1 MGSEAEH
8 HLDPATL
15 ELFENKGQEQG
26 GAVAYAGK
34 ANAVKV
40 RRVSQILCDLVSS
53 QAGKLRILDLAC
65 GEGVYAIETALR
77 GAEVLAVDA
86 RNERMSEGARA
97 AERLQLTSVRFEQ
110 KDVREV
116 KASSHG
122 EFDVI
127 LFLGILY
134 HLDAPDVFRVLEN
147 IHAMC
152 RRMVIIDTHVCLTP
166 WKEVTYNGHVYTGSM
181 YREHADRDLESV
193 RRTRLLASIDNTLSF
208 WLTKKSLIE
217 LLIATGFSSV
227 FECHAPLEP
236 LKPSDRITLIAMKG
250 APVRISTYP
259 WINDMS
265 AEEIERTL
273 RLLGGVKD
281 AQQAAGAGSKRGWIR
296 HVVNRML
303 RPLGCEIIR
312 V

>member
-26 GAVAYAGK
+26 GAVAY
-34 ANAVKV
+34 AVKV

-116 KASSHG
+116 KASS
-122 EFDVI
+122 
-127 LFLGILY
+127 
-134 HLDAPDVFRVLEN
+134 
-147 IHAMC
+147 
-152 RRMVIIDTHVCLTP
+152 
-166 WKEVTYNGHVYTGSM
+166 
-181 YREHADRDLESV
+181 
-193 RRTRLLASIDNTLSF
+193 
-208 WLTKKSLIE
+208 
-217 LLIATGFSSV
+217 
-227 FECHAPLEP
+227 
-236 LKPSDRITLIAMKG
+236 
-250 APVRISTYP
+250 
-259 WINDMS
+259 
-265 AEEIERTL
+265 
-273 RLLGGVKD
+273 
-281 AQQAAGAGSKRGWIR
+281 
-296 HVVNRML
+296 
-303 RPLGCEIIR
+303 
-312 V
+312 